1 MNSISDEFNINKY
14 FNDEEIV
21 IETKEEIDAVEQV
34 IDDDKVYEMDI
45 YNSLIQNLP
54 IEKQN
59 NKKYQ
64 EKYLQYA
71 RQIVD
76 LKNKAK
82 LADKT
87 GIENYE
93 SLKKVL
99 DFEYNLN
106 WVIPVV
112 LDKQK
117 IYKKLDIDQTSQD
130 EVFEKYMNQA
140 SDKGIVYEDFYNEL
154 NEEEKIEN
162 EYQKDA
168 LTFKKYVKKAFD
180 IRRPFLIKTDLNKKD
195 VGYHFYL
202 KEYTNLLRYF
212 NVDTKY
218 WLYQNCQNYLS

>member
-117 IYKKLDIDQTSQD
+117 VYKKLDIDQTSQD

-168 LTFKKYVKKAFD
+168 LKQERCW
-180 IRRPFLIKTDLNKKD
+180 ISFL
-195 VGYHFYL
+195 L
-202 KEYTNLLRYF
+202 KRIY
-212 NVDTKY
+212 
-218 WLYQNCQNYLS
+218 